1 MLRAAEGGTA
11 VTSDAFSRL
20 EAAISASAAERD
32 RKEQKSRDEHAAK
45 ELQQERARAIWAT
58 RSEQLPCIVAKI
70 DGLLRRYGYA
80 GLVMGRFDLKHSDIG
95 RTVIEFKHS
104 AYSASKILL
113 CATSDGRFAC
123 SINSVDGDVGFTE
136 LQLDDLTEERME
148 EAVAH
153 AVVECLNGRHIPK
166 PD

>member
-1 MLRAAEGGTA
+1 M
-11 VTSDAFSRL
+11 TSDAFQLL
-20 EAAISASAAERD
+20 EAAIAASAAERD
-32 RKEQKSRDEHAAK
+32 RKEQKSRDEQAAK
-45 ELQQERARAIWAT
+45 VLQQERARAVWSM
-58 RSEQLPCIVAKI
+58 RSEQLPGIVARI
-70 DGLLRRYGYA
+70 DGLLKRYGYA

-104 AYSASKILL
+104 AYSASKILV
-113 CATSDGRFAC
+113 CATSRGAFTC
-123 SINSVDGDVGFTE
+123 SISSVDGEIGSTE
-136 LQLDDLTEERME
+136 LQLEDLTEDRLE

>member
-1 MLRAAEGGTA
+1 

-20 EAAISASAAERD
+20 EAAIAASAAERD
-32 RKEQKSRDEHAAK
+32 RKEQKSREEQAAK
-45 ELQQERARAIWAT
+45 VLQQERARAIWSI
-58 RSEQLPCIVAKI
+58 RCEQLPGIVAKI

-80 GLVMGRFDLKHSDIG
+80 GLVMGKFDLKHSDIG

-113 CATSDGRFAC
+113 CATSDGKFTC
-123 SINSVDGDVGFTE
+123 SISSVDGDVGSTE
-136 LQLDDLTEERME
+136 LRLENLTEDRME